1 MSIHSLWHDVK
12 TRAVRQAQTLREQVQ
27 ARVDATTDAVDPAF
41 RERCTEVAERV
52 GAYFDPEVRGLS
64 RLPAHGPYLLV
75 GNHSGGAYTPDVA
88 IFMAAYLRHWGM
100 DKPLRPLAHNLLFSI
115 PALGDAFGRLGLVP
129 ASPSNAAAV
138 LERGESL
145 LVYPGGDYES
155 QRPYLQ
161 SHLVDF
167 GGRKGFIRLAL
178 EKRVPVIPFVCHG
191 SNETVIT
198 VTRGEKLA
206 RLTGLTYLTRTKV
219 LPFRLSV
226 PFGLV
231 PSGLPYLPLPSK
243 ITIEVGHP
251 MAWQG
256 FRPEDAQNPE
266 LVDALYADIVG
277 TMQRTLSGLYVERP
291 NPYARRSKRV
301 AEPQHSPA
309 PGAPSAALALRQ
321 SASTR
326 PLELGTP
333 RLRNS
338 RPPVSAGT
346 RRTSAA

>member
-1 MSIHSLWHDVK
+1 MKSLWRDLRD
-12 TRAVRQAQTLREQVQ
+12 RAKPHAEALQQRLQ
-27 ARVDATTDAVDPAF
+27 ARIDAVPSEVDPAF
-41 RERCTEVAERV
+41 RERAATIAEQI
-52 GAYFDPEVRGLS
+52 GAYFDPEVRGLG
-64 RLPAHGPYLLV
+64 RLPADGPYLLV
-75 GNHSGGAYTPDVA
+75 GNHSGGAYTPDA
-88 IFMAAYLRHWGM
+88 PIFMAAYLRHWGM
-100 DKPLRPLAHNLLFSI
+100 AKPIRPLAHNVLFSI
-115 PALGDAFGRLGLVP
+115 PALGDAFGRLGLLP
-129 ASPSNAAAV
+129 ASPSNAEAV
-138 LERGESL
+138 LDRGEPL

-191 SNETVIT
+191 SNETVVT

-206 RLTGLTYLTRTKV
+206 KLTGLTYLTRTKV

-231 PSGLPYLPLPSK
+231 PSGLPYVPLPSK

-256 FRPEDAQNPE
+256 FRPEDAKNPA
-266 LVDALYADIVG
+266 LVDALYEDIVS
-277 TMQRTLSGLYVERP
+277 TMQRTLTGLYVERP
-291 NPYARRSKRV
+291 NPYARRVRRV
-301 AEPQHSPA
+301 EEPQHSPA
-309 PGAPSAALALRQ
+309 PAAPTGALALREGV
-321 SASTR
+321 SVK
-326 PLELGTP
+326 PMELVPGG
-333 RLRNS
+333 LRKS
-338 RPPVSAGT
+338 MPPAAVT